1 MCHQVENSLLTD
13 IMATDVEHCIR
24 VCPLSSMM
32 YMQIWL
38 HLLKV
43 IMSPHMLGALSLCN
57 IAYRHDEMRD
67 HLTQKLLGCGSDNVY
82 FWVILFTNKCCKNG
96 LFLQTPWR

>member
-1 MCHQVENSLLTD
+1 MAQLTVKYMCHQVENSLLTD

-38 HLLKV
+38 HLWKV

-57 IAYRHDEMRD
+57 IAYRHDGNERSFN
-67 HLTQKLLGCGSDNVY
+67 TEAA
-82 FWVILFTNKCCKNG
+82 G
-96 LFLQTPWR
+96 LRIG